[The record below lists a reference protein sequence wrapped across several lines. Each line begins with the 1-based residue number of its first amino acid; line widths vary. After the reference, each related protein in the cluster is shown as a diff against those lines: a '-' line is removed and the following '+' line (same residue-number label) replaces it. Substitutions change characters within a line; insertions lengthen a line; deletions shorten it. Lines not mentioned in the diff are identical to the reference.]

1 MGAAK
6 AFDFAQASMGEA
18 DKRENQIRVARA
30 CLFISRTT
38 VRSVMQREL
47 KQYGIPDI
55 KLAESVQECCDD
67 MKANPGSLLVIDW
80 ECGEQ
85 KVIKALRAA
94 QGSLRVDTR
103 PIYFI
108 ALDVSDR
115 VVAIAGEYNV
125 TQIHTGE
132 ISQSQIVKNLDEL
145 LNFSLVSEACHEAFR
160 QVAELRKQGQ
170 WEASAAVL
178 QPLCMNEPNN
188 LRAAVEYGFSLC
200 EAGKISEAESWLKDT
215 ARQFPGDLRTKHLL
229 ARCAMKSGR
238 FAEAEGFLKEA
249 NLISPQ
255 NAERLVDLGRV
266 LLGMDRVKEALG
278 KFNEA
283 LKIDKDFQEAKVG
296 KAQCDL
302 LSGHLN
308 EAMKLL
314 GQIESPQE
322 LASIFNGAA
331 ILAIR
336 HQHFKQGLSLYKTAI
351 TMLQKDQT
359 VVARVFFNMGLGL
372 VKWGK
377 GETALAAFERA
388 TSLDPGLRKAK
399 HNHSVLQAIVR
410 RGGSLAAVGAQLQ
423 QLDALPVEPM
433 KGKALPMPTPQLSD
447 AAELGELKNRD
458 ADGLVEEVDDSYF
471 QSLISG

>member
-6 AFDFAQASMGEA
+6 AFDFAQSSGSEA
-18 DKRENQIRVARA
+18 EKRANQLKVSRA

-47 KQYGIPDI
+47 KQYGIADI

-67 MKANPGSLLVIDW
+67 LKQNPESLLVIDW

-85 KVIKALRAA
+85 KVVKALRAA
-94 QGSLRVDTR
+94 QGAYRVDTR

-108 ALDVSDR
+108 ALDVSER

-145 LNFSLVSEACHEAFR
+145 FNFALTSEACHEAFR
-160 QVAELRKQGQ
+160 QVTDLRKQGQ
-170 WEASAAVL
+170 WEASAEVL
-178 QPLCMNEPNN
+178 QPLCVKEPGN

-200 EAGKISEAESWLKDT
+200 EAGKLVEAERWLKDI
-215 ARQFPGDLRTKHLL
+215 AAQFPSDLRTKHLL

-238 FAEAEGFLKEA
+238 FAEAETYLKEA

-255 NAERLVDLGRV
+255 HAERLVDLGRV

-278 KFNEA
+278 KFDEA
-283 LKIDKDFQEAKVG
+283 LKLDKDFQEAKVG

-302 LSGHLN
+302 LNGHLN

-351 TMLQKDQT
+351 TMLQKDQA

-399 HNHSVLQAIVR
+399 HNHAVLQAIVR
-410 RGGSLAAVGAQLQ
+410 RGGSLAAIGSQLQ
-423 QLDALPVEPM
+423 QLDS
-433 KGKALPMPTPQLSD
+433 MPLDQTKLKHQGNA
-447 AAELGELKNRD
+447 AAEADELKNRD
-458 ADGLVEEVDDSYF
+458 ANGVVEEVDDSYF
-471 QSLISG
+471 QSLINS